1 MALDISQLE
10 EVIKSAKNSDIVKKD
25 LRKALRNVSAAIRTL
40 NQAVEDMDAI
50 LADDYQPAVKE
61 RKPRTVT
68 PGGAKR
74 GRKPK
79 NAVPAGE

>member
-1 MALDISQLE
+1 MALDLSQLE
-10 EVIKSAKNSDIVKKD
+10 EVLKNAKNSDIVKKE
-25 LRKALRNVSAAIRTL
+25 LRKALRTVSTAIRNL
-40 NQAVEDMDAI
+40 NQAVEEMDTI

-79 NAVPAGE
+79 NATPAA

>member
-1 MALDISQLE
+1 MALDLSQLE
-10 EVIKSAKNSDIVKKD
+10 EVLKSAKNSDIVKKE
-25 LRKALRNVSAAIRTL
+25 LRKALRTVSTAIRNL
-40 NQAVEDMDAI
+40 NQAVEEMDTI

-79 NAVPAGE
+79 NASPAA